1 MKNIDL
7 RIIAGICLA
16 CICFTAGLFVGRNIN
31 HAQIQVSHTPTVN
44 RMDTETPDPPQIFTE
59 KININTA
66 SVDSLELLP
75 GIGLSLA
82 QSIVDYRAEH
92 GHFSSV
98 TDLLNIP
105 GIGQTRLEAIIE
117 YITVGG

>member
-7 RIIAGICLA
+7 RILIGICIA
-16 CICFTAGLFVGRNIN
+16 CVCFTAGLFVGRNVN
-31 HAQIQVSHTPTVN
+31 HAQIQVSHTPTISKP
-44 RMDTETPDPPQIFTE
+44 DTDTSDSSQMVTE

-66 SVDSLELLP
+66 SADTLELLP

-92 GHFSSV
+92 GLFSSV
-98 TDLLNIP
+98 TDLLNVP

>member
-7 RIIAGICLA
+7 RIIVGICLV

-31 HAQIQVSHTPTVN
+31 HAQIQVSHTPTVSRTDGELAN
-44 RMDTETPDPPQIFTE
+44 SPQLFRE

-82 QSIVDYRAEH
+82 QSIVDYRTEH
-92 GHFSSV
+92 GPFSSV

-105 GIGQTRLEAIIE
+105 GIGQTRLEALIE